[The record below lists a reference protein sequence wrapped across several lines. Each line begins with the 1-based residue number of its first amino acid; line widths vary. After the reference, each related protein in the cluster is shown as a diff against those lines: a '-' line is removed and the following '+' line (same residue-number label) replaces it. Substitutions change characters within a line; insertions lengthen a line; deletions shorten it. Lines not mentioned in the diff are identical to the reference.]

1 MSENCC
7 LLGEDLC
14 VCEGL
19 LYTFYKLFTSS
30 QLVKILSYVGYAH
43 TMSAFSPAYCI
54 VLDVQ

>member
-43 TMSAFSPAYCI
+43 TYERI
-54 VLDVQ
+54 